1 MRRHHVFLSA
11 LGAGALGLGALSVGT
26 LGCGAAPPSDRSG
39 DASAVDAAAPAAV
52 DTAGSPGVAGS
63 PHAAAPAAADGGAR
77 EASGSAAPPSDGS
90 AQATSAHAPATPL
103 PKGTVVLHVGDSF
116 VHSGLTQELRKK
128 LEPLGVK
135 YEVRAE
141 KSTNS
146 LDWAKRMPELVSAT
160 QPDLVIVTLGG
171 NEIGSKYLDVEA
183 RAVERIVQAI
193 GNRPCVWT
201 TPPLWMEES
210 GVFDAIQTH
219 LGSCRF
225 FETDAIVGSYLP
237 RRDGIHPTMEGGA
250 IWGDALFAWLDTE
263 RVGGQSAWALRP
275 APETERTAKGRRGP
289 LPH

>member
-1 MRRHHVFLSA
+1 MGSGRFFAALLGSTLV
-11 LGAGALGLGALSVGT
+11 LGAIV
-26 LGCGAAPPSDRSG
+26 GCGGSTSEPARVSVEADAHPTSSSAGEIVAASSASVADAPTSEPVSSAATAASAPAPPAAP
-39 DASAVDAAAPAAV
+39 
-52 DTAGSPGVAGS
+52 
-63 PHAAAPAAADGGAR
+63 
-77 EASGSAAPPSDGS
+77 
-90 AQATSAHAPATPL
+90 PL

-128 LEPLGVK
+128 FEPLGVK

-146 LDWAKRMPELVSAT
+146 LDWAKRLPEIVSAT

-183 RAVERIVQAI
+183 HAVERIVKAI
-193 GNRPCVWT
+193 GDRPCVWT

-219 LGSCRF
+219 VAPCRF
-225 FETDAIVGSYLP
+225 FETDVIVGSFLP

-250 IWGDALFAWLDTE
+250 TWGDALFGWLERE
-263 RVGGQSAWALRP
+263 RVGAASPWELRP
-275 APETERTAKGRRGP
+275 APADERATKGRRGP